1 MYRIHAIPAG
11 VEMRQIGA
19 LREGVR
25 EHRPELI
32 LLDLM
37 LTGPD
42 GYMRRYQEDL
52 HGTNNNGSRF
62 QQGSRFQAGTSGG
75 NNWVD
80 TACRVE

>member
-52 HGTNNNGSRF
+52 HGTK
-62 QQGSRFQAGTSGG
+62 
-75 NNWVD
+75 
-80 TACRVE
+80 